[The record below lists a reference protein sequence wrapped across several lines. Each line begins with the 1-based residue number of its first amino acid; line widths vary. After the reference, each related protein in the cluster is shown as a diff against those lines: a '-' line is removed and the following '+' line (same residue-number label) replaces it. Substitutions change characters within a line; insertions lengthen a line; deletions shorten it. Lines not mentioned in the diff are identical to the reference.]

1 MIRKSDRLRRDFFSQ
16 HTTVDLARALI
27 GKKLVTSDRGAR
39 TSGIIVE
46 VEGYLGKDDPACH
59 AARGMTP
66 RNQVMFTSAGHCY
79 VYVIYGIHHCVN
91 IVSELAGSG
100 SGVLIRAIEPLEGL
114 DTMER
119 RRSSRI
125 KRDLA
130 RGPGRLCEAM
140 GIHKSHLA
148 QHLSTSSRIWLE
160 PYREVLADEIAT
172 SGRIGVS
179 SGVDLPLRFY
189 LRGSPYVSGRPR
201 V

>member
-1 MIRKSDRLRRDFFSQ
+1 MIQKSCRYARDFYD
-16 HTTVDLARALI
+16 HYDTVGLARALI
-27 GKKLVTSDRGAR
+27 GKKLVTQTRGAR
-39 TSGIIVE
+39 TSGMIVE
-46 VEGYLGKDDPACH
+46 VESYLGKDDPACH

-66 RNQVMFTSAGHCY
+66 RNRVMFSSAGHCY

-100 SGVLIRAIEPLEGL
+100 SGVLIRAIEPLEGI

-130 RGPGRLCEAM
+130 RGPGRLCAAM
-140 GIHKSHLA
+140 GIHKSHLG
-148 QHLSTSSRIWLE
+148 QHLSASSRIWLE
-160 PYREVLADEIAT
+160 PYRDVSGDEIAT
-172 SGRIGVS
+172 SARIGIS

-189 LRGSPYVSGRPR
+189 LRGSPYVSGSPR